1 MDKRGAWAAL
11 WIGVASA
18 VGAPAFAGGADLEAV
33 AGDTENGAP
42 FFGEAT
48 DVKGMKPMAGV
59 RIRAQ
64 AKGQPLPVFAYT
76 TDEGRFSIRG
86 FGKGVDPAS
95 VDVQCDADGFA
106 LIDLTRR
113 RVSAAPEAPTVVEC
127 LFEKR

>member
-1 MDKRGAWAAL
+1 MHRRTAWAAL
-11 WIGVASA
+11 ITGLALLA
-18 VGAPAFAGGADLEAV
+18 VGPAQAGGADLEAME
-33 AGDTENGAP
+33 GDTENGAP

-48 DVKGMKPMAGV
+48 DVKGMKPMANV

-76 TDEGRFSIRG
+76 NDEGRFSIRG

-95 VDVQCDADGFA
+95 VDVQCDAEGFS

-113 RVSAAPEAPTVVEC
+113 RVSAAAEAPTVVEC